1 MQIIS
6 RSEAKQQNLK
16 HYFTGK
22 SCKHGHDSE
31 RYVND
36 GKCCECV
43 KLRVNIQ
50 RKLNPEKKKKSNREY
65 YVKNRTL
72 EIEKAKIY
80 RDENREEINSK
91 RRKYA
96 KSEKGKLARKVYVD
110 DNRERINSVK
120 VEYYHSNIESHRE
133 QRRNDHAKHRES
145 RNAKSKEYR
154 EQNKDKVNEYFV
166 NRRANDLEFKINA
179 YMRNMIGRVLSRSYE
194 DKTNSTV
201 KMLGYNCH
209 ELISHLE
216 GLFVDGMSWDNY
228 GEWHID
234 HIVPLSKMIEAGY
247 TSPELVNGL
256 WNLQPLWAL
265 DNLIKSNKI

>member
-6 RSEAKQQNLK
+6 RSEAKHQNLK
-16 HYFTGK
+16 HYFNGK
-22 SCKHGHDSE
+22 PCKHGHDSE

-43 KLRVNIQ
+43 KLRVNNQ
-50 RKLNPEKKKKSNREY
+50 REVNPEKKKELDRNRYASNRSL
-65 YVKNRTL
+65 KL
-72 EIEKAKIY
+72 EKAKIY

-91 RRKYA
+91 KREYY
-96 KSEKGKLARKVYVD
+96 KSDKGKLARKIYRD
-110 DNRERINSVK
+110 ANRERINATK
-120 VEYYHSNIESHRE
+120 VEYYHANVESHRE
-133 QRRNDHAKHRES
+133 QKRNDHAKHRES

-154 EQNKDKVNEYFV
+154 EQNKDKLNEYFV
-166 NRRANDLEFKINA
+166 NRRANDLEFKMNA
-179 YMRNMIGRVLSRSYE
+179 YMRNMVGRVLSRSYE

-201 KMLGYNCH
+201 KMLGYTCS
-209 ELISHLE
+209 ELISHIE

-247 TSPELVNGL
+247 TSPDLVNGL